1 MAIFK
6 AIDKSSKNIGGS
18 KGVLDYVGKKAENTV
33 GIKCSNDYKEAFK
46 DFQDIKE
53 FYNKLEDRQYKHF
66 THSFKPGEI
75 DKERA
80 LEMTVKLCE
89 EIFPENQV
97 FIAQH
102 TDRKHIHNHIVVNS
116 VNFENGEKFYYE
128 EKEFDRWRD
137 RADELAQEYG
147 LEIVQPKEKELKVG
161 EIVSKSRDT
170 REVIGKA
177 MNGEKK
183 SDIVTVSLAVI
194 QAGQEAESKE
204 DFTRLLKEKG
214 VDIDW
219 GETTKEDGSIKYKK
233 YITLT
238 VDENHRVS
246 KKPKF
251 RLDSLENHIHH
262 PAFNTEKLREHFKE
276 LEKKKELEIQKK
288 KEKENSWEK
297 RLKTNQHRRATCL
310 AVLHI
315 YQSIRKHPAR
325 FFSSCRVFSYAIQT
339 QQKPESFLR
348 IAFLFW
354 VEFVNE
360 TNSSISKQ
368 VRPLNSTRMSFAF
381 NINSITFSSCL

>member
-6 AIDKSSKNIGGS
+6 AVNKSSTKSGGS
-18 KGVLDYVGKKAENTV
+18 KGVLEYVGKKAEETIGMN
-33 GIKCSNDYKEAFK
+33 CSNDYKEAFK

-66 THSFKPGEI
+66 VHSFKPNEI
-75 DKERA
+75 DNEKA

-89 EIFPENQV
+89 EFFPENQV

-102 TDRKHIHNHIVVNS
+102 TDREHTHNHIIVNS

-128 EKEFDRWRD
+128 KEQFFKWRE

-147 LEIVQPKEKELKVG
+147 LEIVQPKEKEIEVG

-170 REVIGKA
+170 REVIEGA
-177 MNGEKK
+177 LRGEKQ

-194 QAGQEAESKE
+194 QAGEEAKSKE
-204 DFTRLLKEKG
+204 DFTKLLKEKG

-238 VDENHRVS
+238 VDEEHRVS

-276 LEKKKELEIQKK
+276 LDKKKELSVQKK
-288 KEKENSWEK
+288 KEKENPWEK
-297 RLKTNQHRRATCL
+297 QLRQHRGRDNGME
-310 AVLHI
+310 
-315 YQSIRKHPAR
+315 R
-325 FFSSCRVFSYAIQT
+325 
-339 QQKPESFLR
+339 
-348 IAFLFW
+348 
-354 VEFVNE
+354 
-360 TNSSISKQ
+360 
-368 VRPLNSTRMSFAF
+368 
-381 NINSITFSSCL
+381 

>member
-6 AIDKSSKNIGGS
+6 AIDKSSKKVGGC
-18 KGVLDYVGKKAENTV
+18 KGVLDYVGKKANQTE
-33 GIKCSNDYKEAFK
+33 GILCSNDYKKCFK

-66 THSFKPGEI
+66 VHSFKPEEI
-75 DKERA
+75 DKDKA
-80 LEMTVKLCE
+80 FEMTIKLCK

-102 TDRKHIHNHIVVNS
+102 THRKHIHNHIVVNS
-116 VNFENGEKFYYE
+116 VNFENGEKFYYK
-128 EKEFDRWRD
+128 EKEFNRWRD

-147 LEIVQPKEKELKVG
+147 LEIVQSKEKELKVG

-276 LEKKKELEIQKK
+276 LEKKKELKFQKK
-288 KEKENSWEK
+288 KENLWEK
-297 RLKTNQHRRATCL
+297 RLKTKSRDRGGMEL
-310 AVLHI
+310 
-315 YQSIRKHPAR
+315 
-325 FFSSCRVFSYAIQT
+325 
-339 QQKPESFLR
+339 
-348 IAFLFW
+348 
-354 VEFVNE
+354 
-360 TNSSISKQ
+360 
-368 VRPLNSTRMSFAF
+368 
-381 NINSITFSSCL
+381 

>member
-6 AIDKSSKNIGGS
+6 AIDKSSKKVGGS

-33 GIKCSNDYKEAFK
+33 GMNCSNDYKEAFK

-66 THSFKPGEI
+66 VHSFKPNEI
-75 DKERA
+75 DNEKS

-89 EIFPENQV
+89 EFFPENQV

-102 TDRKHIHNHIVVNS
+102 TDREHIHNHIVVNS

-128 EKEFDRWRD
+128 KEQFKKWRE

-147 LEIVQPKEKELKVG
+147 LEIVQPKGKELEVG
-161 EIVSKSRDT
+161 EVVSKSRDT
-170 REVIGKA
+170 REVIEGA
-177 MNGEKK
+177 LRGEKQ

-194 QAGQEAESKE
+194 QAGEEAKSKE
-204 DFTRLLKEKG
+204 EFTKLLKEKG

-238 VDENHRVS
+238 VDEEHRVS

-251 RLDSLENHIHH
+251 RLDSLENNIHH
-262 PAFNTEKLREHFKE
+262 PAFNTEKLRGHFKE

-288 KEKENSWEK
+288 KENIWEK
-297 RLKTNQHRRATCL
+297 ELKTRSHNRGGMER
-310 AVLHI
+310 
-315 YQSIRKHPAR
+315 
-325 FFSSCRVFSYAIQT
+325 
-339 QQKPESFLR
+339 
-348 IAFLFW
+348 
-354 VEFVNE
+354 
-360 TNSSISKQ
+360 
-368 VRPLNSTRMSFAF
+368 
-381 NINSITFSSCL
+381 

>member
-6 AIDKSSKNIGGS
+6 SIDKISKNIGGS

-116 VNFENGEKFYYE
+116 VNFENGEKFFY
-128 EKEFDRWRD
+128 EKEQFEKWRE

-147 LEIVQPKEKELKVG
+147 LEIVQPQKKNLAIG
-161 EIVSKSRDT
+161 EVVSKSRDT
-170 REVIGKA
+170 REVIERA
-177 MNGEKK
+177 LRGEKQ
-183 SDIVTVSLAVI
+183 SDIVTVCLAVI
-194 QAGQEAESKE
+194 QAGEEAKDKE
-204 DFTRLLKEKG
+204 DFTKILKEKG

-219 GETTKEDGSIKYKK
+219 GETTKEDGSIRYKI

-238 VDENHRVS
+238 VDEIHRV
-246 KKPKF
+246 
-251 RLDSLENHIHH
+251 
-262 PAFNTEKLREHFKE
+262 
-276 LEKKKELEIQKK
+276 
-288 KEKENSWEK
+288 
-297 RLKTNQHRRATCL
+297 
-310 AVLHI
+310 
-315 YQSIRKHPAR
+315 RK
-325 FFSSCRVFSYAIQT
+325 
-339 QQKPESFLR
+339 
-348 IAFLFW
+348 
-354 VEFVNE
+354 
-360 TNSSISKQ
+360 
-368 VRPLNSTRMSFAF
+368 
-381 NINSITFSSCL
+381 

>member
-6 AIDKSSKNIGGS
+6 AIDKSSKKIGGS

-33 GIKCSNDYKEAFK
+33 GMNCSNEYKEAFK

-66 THSFKPGEI
+66 VHSFKPNEI
-75 DKERA
+75 DKEKS

-89 EIFPENQV
+89 EFFSGNQV

-102 TDRKHIHNHIVVNS
+102 TDREHIHNHIVVNS

-128 EKEFDRWRD
+128 KEQFEKWRE

-147 LEIVQPKEKELKVG
+147 LEIVQPKEKELEVG
-161 EIVSKSRDT
+161 EVVSKSRDT
-170 REVIGKA
+170 REVIEGA
-177 MNGEKK
+177 LRGEKQ

-194 QAGQEAESKE
+194 QAGEEAKSKE
-204 DFTRLLKEKG
+204 DFTKLLKEKG

-238 VDENHRVS
+238 VDEEHRVG

-251 RLDSLENHIHH
+251 RLDSLEKHIHH

-276 LEKKKELEIQKK
+276 LEKKKELSIQ
-288 KEKENSWEK
+288 KEKENQWEK
-297 RLKTNQHRRATCL
+297 YLK
-310 AVLHI
+310 
-315 YQSIRKHPAR
+315 QSRDR
-325 FFSSCRVFSYAIQT
+325 DNGM
-339 QQKPESFLR
+339 E
-348 IAFLFW
+348 
-354 VEFVNE
+354 
-360 TNSSISKQ
+360 
-368 VRPLNSTRMSFAF
+368 M
-381 NINSITFSSCL
+381 

>member
-89 EIFPENQV
+89 EIFHENQV

-128 EKEFDRWRD
+128 EKEFNRWRD

-204 DFTRLLKEKG
+204 DFTRLLKEKELILIG
-214 VDIDW
+214 
-219 GETTKEDGSIKYKK
+219 
-233 YITLT
+233 
-238 VDENHRVS
+238 
-246 KKPKF
+246 
-251 RLDSLENHIHH
+251 
-262 PAFNTEKLREHFKE
+262 EKLP
-276 LEKKKELEIQKK
+276 KKMAL
-288 KEKENSWEK
+288 
-297 RLKTNQHRRATCL
+297 
-310 AVLHI
+310 
-315 YQSIRKHPAR
+315 
-325 FFSSCRVFSYAIQT
+325 
-339 QQKPESFLR
+339 
-348 IAFLFW
+348 
-354 VEFVNE
+354 
-360 TNSSISKQ
+360 
-368 VRPLNSTRMSFAF
+368 
-381 NINSITFSSCL
+381 

>member
-53 FYNKLEDRQYKHF
+53 FYNKLDDRQYKHF
-66 THSFKPGEI
+66 THSFKPNEI
-75 DKERA
+75 DNDKA
-80 LEMTVKLCE
+80 LEMTVKLCKE
-89 EIFPENQV
+89 FFPENQV

-137 RADELAQEYG
+137 RADELAHEYG

-262 PAFNTEKLREHFKE
+262 PAFNTEKLRGHFKE

-297 RLKTNQHRRATCL
+297 RLKTKSRDRGGMEL
-310 AVLHI
+310 
-315 YQSIRKHPAR
+315 
-325 FFSSCRVFSYAIQT
+325 
-339 QQKPESFLR
+339 
-348 IAFLFW
+348 
-354 VEFVNE
+354 
-360 TNSSISKQ
+360 
-368 VRPLNSTRMSFAF
+368 
-381 NINSITFSSCL
+381 

>member
-6 AIDKSSKNIGGS
+6 GISKSSCKIGGS
-18 KGVLDYVGKKAENTV
+18 KGVLNYVGKKAENTV
-33 GIKCSNDYKEAFK
+33 GINCSNDYKEAYK

-53 FYNKLEDRQYKHF
+53 FYDKLEDRQYKHF
-66 THSFKPGEI
+66 IHSFKPNEIGEE
-75 DKERA
+75 KA

-89 EIFPENQV
+89 EFFPEYQV

-102 TDRKHIHNHIVVNS
+102 TDREHLHNHIIVNS
-116 VNFENGEKFYYE
+116 VNFENGKKFRCSLR
-128 EKEFDRWRD
+128 EFENWRD
-137 RADELAQEYG
+137 RADKLAQEYG
-147 LEIVQPKEKELKVG
+147 LEIVQPKEKKLEVG
-161 EIVSKSRDT
+161 EVVTKSRDT
-170 REVIGKA
+170 REVIEGALK
-177 MNGEKK
+177 GEKQ

-194 QAGQEAESKE
+194 QAGEEAKNKE

-262 PAFNTEKLREHFKE
+262 PAFNTEKLRGHFKE

-297 RLKTNQHRRATCL
+297 RLKTKSRDRGGMEL
-310 AVLHI
+310 
-315 YQSIRKHPAR
+315 
-325 FFSSCRVFSYAIQT
+325 
-339 QQKPESFLR
+339 
-348 IAFLFW
+348 
-354 VEFVNE
+354 
-360 TNSSISKQ
+360 
-368 VRPLNSTRMSFAF
+368 
-381 NINSITFSSCL
+381 

>member
-89 EIFPENQV
+89 EIFHENQV

-102 TDRKHIHNHIVVNS
+102 IDRKHIHNHIVVNS

-128 EKEFDRWRD
+128 EKEFNRWRD

-147 LEIVQPKEKELKVG
+147 LEIVQPKEKNLEIG
-161 EIVSKSRDT
+161 EVTTKSRHT
-170 REVIGKA
+170 REVIEKA
-177 MNGEKK
+177 LRGEKQ

-194 QAGQEAESKE
+194 QAGEEAKNKE
-204 DFTRLLKEKG
+204 DFTRILKEKG

-219 GETTKEDGSIKYKK
+219 GETVKEDGSIKYRK

-238 VDENHRVS
+238 VDEEHRVS

-251 RLDSLENHIHH
+251 RLDSLENHIYH

-276 LEKKKELEIQKK
+276 LDKKKELERHKPKEQENLWKK
-288 KEKENSWEK
+288 H
-297 RLKTNQHRRATCL
+297 LKNQSRDKDGMEL
-310 AVLHI
+310 
-315 YQSIRKHPAR
+315 
-325 FFSSCRVFSYAIQT
+325 
-339 QQKPESFLR
+339 
-348 IAFLFW
+348 
-354 VEFVNE
+354 
-360 TNSSISKQ
+360 
-368 VRPLNSTRMSFAF
+368 
-381 NINSITFSSCL
+381 

>member
-1 MAIFK
+1 
-6 AIDKSSKNIGGS
+6 
-18 KGVLDYVGKKAENTV
+18 
-33 GIKCSNDYKEAFK
+33 
-46 DFQDIKE
+46 
-53 FYNKLEDRQYKHF
+53 
-66 THSFKPGEI
+66 
-75 DKERA
+75 
-80 LEMTVKLCE
+80 MTVKLCE

-116 VNFENGEKFYYE
+116 VNFENGEKFYYK
-128 EKEFDRWRD
+128 EKEFNRWRD

-194 QAGQEAESKE
+194 QAGQEAKSKE

-219 GETTKEDGSIKYKK
+219 GETTKEDGTIKYKK

-262 PAFNTEKLREHFKE
+262 PAFNTEKLRGHFKE

-288 KEKENSWEK
+288 KEKENLWK
-297 RLKTNQHRRATCL
+297 KHLKNQSRNRGGME
-310 AVLHI
+310 
-315 YQSIRKHPAR
+315 R
-325 FFSSCRVFSYAIQT
+325 
-339 QQKPESFLR
+339 
-348 IAFLFW
+348 
-354 VEFVNE
+354 
-360 TNSSISKQ
+360 
-368 VRPLNSTRMSFAF
+368 
-381 NINSITFSSCL
+381 

>member
-128 EKEFDRWRD
+128 EKEFNRWRD

-214 VDIDW
+214 VDLDW

-276 LEKKKELEIQKK
+276 LEKKKELEFQKK
-288 KEKENSWEK
+288 KEKENLWEK
-297 RLKTNQHRRATCL
+297 RLKTKSRDRGGMEL
-310 AVLHI
+310 
-315 YQSIRKHPAR
+315 
-325 FFSSCRVFSYAIQT
+325 
-339 QQKPESFLR
+339 
-348 IAFLFW
+348 
-354 VEFVNE
+354 
-360 TNSSISKQ
+360 
-368 VRPLNSTRMSFAF
+368 
-381 NINSITFSSCL
+381 